1 MFMTA
6 PYTNSLL
13 FYNTNFK
20 KMIKQAMKPI
30 PYTRASLRHDLP
42 KRSKTDSKVQGG
54 KVAVLAGSA
63 GMWGAA
69 VLAAQGASRC
79 GAGYVFLL
87 ASTKRNLLQHPDF
100 LASTEGQLK
109 KLKFSSAVLGPGYR
123 KPKSIG
129 KWVSHW
135 RKTGQKNVILDAE
148 ALQWLAFQPAQ
159 KLPANWI
166 LTPHEGE
173 MARLLNK
180 SRNWVHAHRYEAVTL
195 AQKKWQCIVVLKG
208 AATLVADGK
217 KIYSLR
223 SGNPALGKAGS
234 GDVLAGMIAAFLAQK
249 GAKASHLRAVCAAAY
264 VHGWIADKWI
274 KSKKDVL
281 SLRPTD
287 LLTEIPSAL
296 AVLRK

>member
-1 MFMTA
+1 MFINT
-6 PYTNSLL
+6 PYRNSLL
-13 FYNTNFK
+13 FYKTNFK

-42 KRSKTDSKVQGG
+42 KRNKSDSKVQGG
-54 KVAVLAGSA
+54 KVCVVAGSP

-87 ASTKRNLLQHPDF
+87 ASTQGNLLQHPDF

-129 KWVSHW
+129 RWVSHW
-135 RKTGQKNVILDAE
+135 IKTGQKNVILDAE
-148 ALQWLAFQPAQ
+148 ALQWLARQPTQ
-159 KLPANWI
+159 KLPADWI

-173 MARLLNK
+173 MGRLLGK
-180 SRNWVHAHRYEAVTL
+180 SRNWVHAHRKEAVIL
-195 AQKKWQCIVVLKG
+195 AQMKWQCIVVLKG
-208 AATLVADGK
+208 AATLIADGK
-217 KIYSLR
+217 KIYSVT

-249 GAKASHLRAVCAAAY
+249 GAKVTSLRAVCAAAF

-281 SLRPTD
+281 ALRPTD
-287 LLTEIPSAL
+287 LLAEIPFAL
-296 AVLRK
+296 SVLRK